1 MFIVTTQTLENY
13 GAHCEDGKFANGNA
27 YWKFKGSNYYQV
39 EDLDRPQDAMA
50 FVAALLMEDNDLLNK
65 EFPQEVITVT
75 KWIDELPDDAGEEQ
89 SIRDYYLSVVKRV
102 SPKWYQTGYYIE
114 TGDDG
119 CSSINT

>member
-13 GAHCEDGKFANGNA
+13 GAVDSDGKFENGNA
-27 YWKFKGSNYYQV
+27 YWKFKGGNYYQV

-50 FVAALLMEDNDLLNK
+50 FVAALLMGENDLVNK
-65 EFPQEVITVT
+65 EFPISVMTASEWVT
-75 KWIDELPDDAGEEQ
+75 LDTTSNYDA
-89 SIRDYYLSVVKRV
+89 SVVKHV
-102 SPKWYQTGYYIE
+102 SPKWYHTGYYIE

>member
-13 GAHCEDGKFANGNA
+13 GAVNSDGKFENGNA
-27 YWKFKGSNYYQV
+27 YWKFKGGNYYQV

-50 FVAALLMEDNDLLNK
+50 FVAALLMGENDLVNK
-65 EFPQEVITVT
+65 EFPQEVVRFTQ
-75 KWIDELPDDAGEEQ
+75 WIDDQPDDAGEEH

-102 SPKWYQTGYYIE
+102 SPKWYHTGYYIE